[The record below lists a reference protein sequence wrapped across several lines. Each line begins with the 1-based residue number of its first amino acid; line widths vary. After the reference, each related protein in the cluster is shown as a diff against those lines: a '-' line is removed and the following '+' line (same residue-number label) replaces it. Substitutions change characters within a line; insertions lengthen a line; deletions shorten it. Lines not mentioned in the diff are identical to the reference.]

1 MRRAS
6 GGKRRG
12 QTQASWVFDWQS
24 AESAGGQS
32 CGHFI
37 AIDVYGRRGNPD
49 SGRFRRTNRGWWVPR
64 DPPQPG
70 RWSLGTGGW
79 APGETDLDA
88 NGAGCG
94 THAKKGDD
102 KVC

>member
-1 MRRAS
+1 M
-6 GGKRRG
+6 
-12 QTQASWVFDWQS
+12 VFDWQS

-32 CGHFI
+32 CGRFI

-70 RWSLGTGGW
+70 RWSLGTGGG

-102 KVC
+102 KIR